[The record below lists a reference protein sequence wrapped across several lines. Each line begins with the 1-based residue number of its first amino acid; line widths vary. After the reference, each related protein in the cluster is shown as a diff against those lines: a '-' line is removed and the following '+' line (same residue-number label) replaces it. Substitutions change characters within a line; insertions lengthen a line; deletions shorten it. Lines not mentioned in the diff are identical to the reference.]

1 MTKENGKPITIVD
14 VAKESGFSV
23 STVSRVLNNKDD
35 VAESTKK
42 HIEDV
47 VQRLGFTSSLAAKSM
62 RSRKNNLIGL
72 IVPDVSESFCFQ
84 LMKGVNQAI
93 VELGYDLLIFTNGTI
108 RQNFSSVKEKQ
119 YINFLNSNVADGV
132 LIAMPVSP
140 DYYKLSSVV
149 AIDPNIMDHEGKSDG
164 VTVIAENEMGARRAT
179 QYLIELGHRKIAFVT
194 GSMDLLSS
202 TLRKRGYEDTLKKNG
217 IEVDPDFI
225 EYADFTEKSGYESGK
240 RLLSAEK
247 KPTAVFCS
255 NDKMAIGLMHAAE
268 ELGVEIPKD
277 LSVIGFDNIIEAK
290 SYDLTTIDQFASEMA
305 YQATYIL
312 HKIINGEELDN
323 KVEMIRTELVVRGTT
338 ARLNQEN

>member
-1 MTKENGKPITIVD
+1 MIKDNGRPITIVD
-14 VAKESGFSV
+14 VARESGFSV

-35 VAESTKK
+35 VAESTKR

-84 LMKGVNQAI
+84 LMRGVNQAI

-108 RQNFSSVKEKQ
+108 RQNFSASKEKQ
-119 YINFLNSNVADGV
+119 YINFLNSSVADGV

-140 DYYKLSSVV
+140 DYYKIPSVV

-164 VTVIAENEMGARRAT
+164 VTVIAENEKGARRAT
-179 QYLIELGHRKIAFVT
+179 QYLIDLGHRDIAFVT

-202 TLRKRGYEDTLKKNG
+202 ELRKKGYEFSLQKNG
-217 IEVDPDFI
+217 IALDLGMI
-225 EYADFTEKSGYESGK
+225 EYGDFTEQSGYESGK
-240 RLLSAEK
+240 RLLTAEK
-247 KPTAVFCS
+247 RPTAVFCS

-268 ELGVEIPKD
+268 ELGILIPEE

-290 SYDLTTIDQFASEMA
+290 SYDLTTIDQFGAEMA
-305 YQATYIL
+305 YQATYML
-312 HKIINGEELDN
+312 HKIINGEDLSQ
-323 KVEMIRTELVVRGTT
+323 KIEMIETELVVRGTT
-338 ARLNQEN
+338 ARLKH